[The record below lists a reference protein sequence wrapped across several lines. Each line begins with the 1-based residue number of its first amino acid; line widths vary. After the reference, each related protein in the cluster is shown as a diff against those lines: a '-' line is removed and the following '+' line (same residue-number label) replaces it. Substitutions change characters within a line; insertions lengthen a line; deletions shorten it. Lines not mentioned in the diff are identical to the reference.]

1 MKRASS
7 AYLTLNRAIDAL
19 HHPDGRMVEMRTA
32 NGREFFILP
41 TGGRVLPIVAA
52 KIAKRPDVVTGVDPV
67 FPLMAQTWRRL
78 R

>member
-1 MKRASS
+1 MRHTSS

-32 NGREFFILP
+32 NGCEFFILP
-41 TGGRVLPIVAA
+41 AGGRVLPTVAA
-52 KIAKRPDVVTGVDPV
+52 KIAKRPDVVAAVDPV